1 MIVQSPDTCRQCCK
15 IGKSFLYR
23 IGLTLINTV
32 DSCRDHTFVFH
43 TYFCIRPI
51 TKRAISWVFNR
62 KLLPDINLTSVRR
75 TRVVLLIAATTMNH
89 GVCAEFL
96 CNNEEFKVTQR
107 ECKLLH
113 KRTTSVNGRL

>member
-1 MIVQSPDTCRQCCK
+1 MIVQSPDTCWQCCK
-15 IGKSFLYR
+15 TGGSFLYC

-43 TYFCIRPI
+43 TYFCIRSI
-51 TKRAISWVFNR
+51 TKRAMSWVLNR

-75 TRVVLLIAATTMNH
+75 TRVVLLIAAITMDH

-96 CNNEEFKVTQR
+96 YNKNLK
-107 ECKLLH
+107 
-113 KRTTSVNGRL
+113 